1 MDGVKAGVETKDRED
16 HLMRWRDEEMA
27 DGGGEESMM
36 D

>member
-1 MDGVKAGVETKDRED
+1 METKDGED
-16 HLMRWRDEEMA
+16 HLMRWRDEKMA

>member
-1 MDGVKAGVETKDRED
+1 METKDRED
-16 HLMRWRDEEMA
+16 HLMRWRDEEMV

>member
-1 MDGVKAGVETKDRED
+1 METKDRED

-27 DGGGEESMM
+27 NGGGEESMM